1 MANWGAKQI
10 DIRTDEVTFIMK
22 RREVMRMAAIKVL
35 EQNDIDVFVNPPLLT
50 LPNKIGGAQ
59 NPARAGGGHGYGARL
74 GIPEVFVP
82 AGFADTIYEP
92 TFALKADGTE
102 YESVAG
108 TTPTK
113 LESPLPF
120 NIAFWAGPGDEAVVL
135 KVASAYEAATHHR
148 RPPSGTGAGAAQS
161 MTTGAELEA
170 FVRALTRHAA
180 RSKTDGERNRQG
192 GDCRPRSHS
201 RD

>member
-1 MANWGAKQI
+1 MRRRQATAGAKYFSDVRRAAMANWAAKPI

-82 AGFADTIYEP
+82 AGFATEIYEP
-92 TFALKADGTE
+92 TFVLKADGSE
-102 YESVAG
+102 YESVAA
-108 TTPTK
+108 TAPTK
-113 LESPLPF
+113 LSSPLPF

-135 KVASAYEAATHHR
+135 KAASAYEAATHHR
-148 RPPSGTGAGAAQS
+148 RPPP
-161 MTTGAELEA
+161 
-170 FVRALTRHAA
+170 AL
-180 RSKTDGERNRQG
+180 GPVPRN
-192 GDCRPRSHS
+192 P
-201 RD
+201 